1 MPKQKFKEFRLDGD
15 KREGLR
21 RAAIPKGYL
30 DQGTVCSNGG
40 ELLES
45 RVLAL
50 KNKSGGQRIKVEAP

>member
-40 ELLES
+40 
-45 RVLAL
+45 
-50 KNKSGGQRIKVEAP
+50 